1 MNVKFRIKGN
11 LVGKLLIKSARIFLK
26 TKSSLSVT
34 FANWVIAEVT
44 ENTKRYFKLELIDKP
59 GES

>member
-1 MNVKFRIKGN
+1 MNATFRIKGN
-11 LVGKLLIKSARIFLK
+11 LIGKLLIKSARIFLK
-26 TKSSLSVT
+26 TKSRLSVT

-59 GES
+59 SES